1 MNGVVIDTNVF
12 VAAGFNSRR
21 CRSTRTPSTMRCGS
35 ARKGTDLPRS
45 GDRFP
50 QSPAARDTPLILVQR
65 TSTLAS

>member
-35 ARKGTDLPRS
+35 ASERICPVQVTGFHNPPLRVTPR
-45 GDRFP
+45 
-50 QSPAARDTPLILVQR
+50 
-65 TSTLAS
+65 